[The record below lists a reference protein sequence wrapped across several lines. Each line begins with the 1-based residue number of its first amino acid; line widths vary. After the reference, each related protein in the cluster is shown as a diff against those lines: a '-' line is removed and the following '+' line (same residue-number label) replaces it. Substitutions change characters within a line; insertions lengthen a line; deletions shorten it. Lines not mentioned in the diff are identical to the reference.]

1 MRLST
6 ILMLCAAGLLLAA
19 CMTPRQ
25 VEAAA
30 VIQELYRDGILS
42 REQFDAL
49 MGALHPSTWV
59 NDVIA
64 IGSGLLGGTGA
75 FVATNVS
82 RNRARR
88 LRGEPVETPDPAPS
102 S

>member
-1 MRLST
+1 MRVST

-19 CMTPRQ
+19 CMTPQQ

-42 REQFDAL
+42 REQFNAL
-49 MGALHPSTWV
+49 MAALNPSTWV
-59 NDVIA
+59 SDVIA

-88 LRGEPVETPDPAPS
+88 QRGEPVTVPAPPA
-102 S
+102 